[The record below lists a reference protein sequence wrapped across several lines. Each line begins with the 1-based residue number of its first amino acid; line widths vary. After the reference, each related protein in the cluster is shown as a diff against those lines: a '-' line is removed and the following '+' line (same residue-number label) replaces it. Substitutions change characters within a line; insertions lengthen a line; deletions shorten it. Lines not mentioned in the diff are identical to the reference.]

1 MGHVWRGGVPSGCA
15 NGECWV
21 PRLVYIAALLLL
33 VPAGQAASLSHE
45 YHTTSNH
52 DISVN
57 EIEAFVKKLQYEAVN
72 GVDNRVDGEA
82 VSVNL
87 NLLPDDVIAEDI
99 LDGLQEEFSSVG
111 EMTLF
116 MYVYK
121 ELSDNSTKSVN
132 STTNGPQSRQLSLI
146 FQGVYAPDARFN
158 AFVDGVMINMVAEMK
173 RKRMDPLYFRV
184 YDRGIIE
191 HVTTSEVRGSRQDE
205 STTVSSVNSASKN
218 GRQRGS
224 AIGGGVIRGLT
235 NVKRFG
241 NAEVQIAGNLTL
253 VRSHYVYGPLNI
265 ELVFQTDKGVKT
277 INSTLTAVAAHA
289 VTEVNDN
296 SSKLIDF
303 IIDSPLFD
311 YMPYYGNRTLAQ
323 QQTAE
328 LVVRHLFSNAS
339 FMATLLRDAYELAS
353 YDKIIPQ
360 FGTES
365 NYYSVLKYLF
375 KGTPSASG
383 RSQPLDQEAS
393 IVGVPS
399 AIATYLADTVHS
411 APVILRNLG

>member
-99 LDGLQEEFSSVG
+99 LDGLQEEFSSVD
-111 EMTLF
+111 
-116 MYVYK
+116 K

-303 IIDSPLFD
+303 IIDSP
-311 YMPYYGNRTLAQ
+311 
-323 QQTAE
+323 AE
-328 LVVRHLFSNAS
+328 YEVRLVGAKSERYHRISQSA
-339 FMATLLRDAYELAS
+339 LLR
-353 YDKIIPQ
+353 
-360 FGTES
+360 
-365 NYYSVLKYLF
+365 LF
-375 KGTPSASG
+375 KPTGRLERRLERVYVRARSRRIPDVVARNQRRNNRRNRNKNQQESSNTNNGDANINGQDNRKNNQRGSSKEGTQKENSG
-383 RSQPLDQEAS
+383 EPLE
-393 IVGVPS
+393 IPE
-399 AIATYLADTVHS
+399 L
-411 APVILRNLG
+411 P